1 MYHFILEPWKENHNL
16 CSQQTLKLT
25 KMTILGKYL
34 YILETQSEHGMNKI
48 QYLSEMLKQ
57 TPEIFR
63 S

>member
-1 MYHFILEPWKENHNL
+1 MTKYGSLKEAQQRVCENNGKMLIGNIRQVFI
-16 CSQQTLKLT
+16 
-25 KMTILGKYL
+25 Y
-34 YILETQSEHGMNKI
+34 TQSEHGMNKI